1 MELIIRET
9 QLKCY
14 EDGRIERFL
23 KKSNLWKEVKGSVNK
38 GDYLQMNINYKNI
51 LCHRIIYK
59 AFNPEWDLNSPLQID
74 HINRDKKDNRIE
86 NLRPVTNQQNQ
97 FNTDAKGYSRHQRGF
112 RAHIRVNDKYLAKCF
127 PTEEEAREWYLQQK
141 AIIHLIE

>member
-1 MELIIRET
+1 MELIIGDT

-14 EDGRIERFL
+14 EDGRIERLL
-23 KKSNLWKEVKGSVNK
+23 KTNSFKEVVGSINK
-38 GDYLQMNINYKNI
+38 WGYLQMTINYKNI

-59 AFNPEWDLNSPLQID
+59 AFNPEWDLQSPLMID

-97 FNTDAKGYSRHQRGF
+97 FNRNAKGYNLMKNGF
-112 RAHIRVNDKYLAKCF
+112 QAQIRVNDKRLSRWF
-127 PTEEEAREWYLQQK
+127 PTEAEAREWYLQQK
-141 AIIHLIE
+141 AIIHLTE